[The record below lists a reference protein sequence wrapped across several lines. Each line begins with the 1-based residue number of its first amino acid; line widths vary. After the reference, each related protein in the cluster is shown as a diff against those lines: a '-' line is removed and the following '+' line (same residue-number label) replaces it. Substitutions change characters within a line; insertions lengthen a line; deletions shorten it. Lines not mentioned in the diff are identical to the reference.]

1 MRVGCRSVLVSEF
14 AVFVSGGCVRLC
26 VIMFADIVIM
36 RRLMV
41 MMRCSVV
48 VSRGLMVMLT
58 CGMLR

>member
-1 MRVGCRSVLVSEF
+1 MFVGELAMFMSRGCMLLRFFVL
-14 AVFVSGGCVRLC
+14 
-26 VIMFADIVIM
+26 ADIVIM
-36 RRLMV
+36 GRLMV